1 MHKNLQCLIIDE
13 ADRLLDIGF
22 EQDMQKI
29 VRILPRKRQTM
40 LFSAT
45 SNKKTEDLIK
55 LSLKKEPIY
64 VGIEEQNNKVIDY
77 ALYHV
82 LENYI
87 FCIGF
92 PFKFKK
98 KRSGGVQN
106 CKGKKGKIKRIC
118 HQAYTIFD
126 R

>member
-77 ALYHV
+77 ALDHV

-92 PFKFKK
+92 PFKF
-98 KRSGGVQN
+98 
-106 CKGKKGKIKRIC
+106 
-118 HQAYTIFD
+118 
-126 R
+126 

>member
-64 VGIEEQNNKVIDY
+64 VGIEEQNNKVIVC
-77 ALYHV
+77 ALDHV

-92 PFKFKK
+92 PFKF
-98 KRSGGVQN
+98 
-106 CKGKKGKIKRIC
+106 
-118 HQAYTIFD
+118 
-126 R
+126 